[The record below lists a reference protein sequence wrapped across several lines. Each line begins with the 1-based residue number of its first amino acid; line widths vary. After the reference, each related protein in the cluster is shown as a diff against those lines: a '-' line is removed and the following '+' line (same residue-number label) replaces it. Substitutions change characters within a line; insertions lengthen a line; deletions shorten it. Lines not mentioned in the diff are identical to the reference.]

1 MPGTAS
7 EKNQPIGD
15 SSLSEINPDR
25 SGDPGRAQT
34 DDDRALRPLRLADF
48 VGQPEVRAKLEVAVQ
63 AAKTRGEPLD
73 HVLFSGPPGLGKT
86 TLAAIIASEL
96 GSRFHT
102 TSAPAISKPK
112 DLAKLL
118 TVLETGDILFVDE
131 IHRLSMACEEILY
144 PAMEDGYIDF
154 IIGEGVTAQSIKL
167 HLKPF
172 TLVGA
177 TTRSGMLSSPL
188 KARFGIDLKLEFYR
202 SEDLANIVA
211 RSAGLLELN
220 FDEPAAFEVASRA
233 RMTPRVANRLVRRIR
248 DYVTIGDVKAV
259 DRDFACDCLDRL
271 GVDAMGLIE
280 LDRKILRLMIERYGG
295 GPVGI
300 KTLAALVDEE
310 ERTIEEDHEP
320 FMLRS
325 ALMEKT
331 SQGRTATNLAYTHL
345 GYEIP
350 ERDAGAG
357 ARGSSGA
364 RGGAGTPA
372 SDEADL
378 PF

>member
-1 MPGTAS
+1 MTSSSPMQA
-7 EKNQPIGD
+7 GD
-15 SSLSEINPDR
+15 VDVPRGNPVADE
-25 SGDPGRAQT
+25 
-34 DDDRALRPLRLADF
+34 DRALRPPRLADF
-48 VGQPEVRAKLEVAVQ
+48 VGQRDVCEKLDVAVQ
-63 AAKTRGEPLD
+63 AARTRGEPLD
-73 HVLFSGPPGLGKT
+73 HVLLSGPPGLGKT
-86 TLAAIIASEL
+86 TLAAILAAEL
-96 GSRFHT
+96 DSRFHT

-118 TVLETGDILFVDE
+118 TVLEEGDILFVDE

-177 TTRSGMLSSPL
+177 TTRSGTLSSPL
-188 KARFGIDLKLEFYR
+188 KARFGIDLKLEFY
-202 SEDLANIVA
+202 SADELAAIVA
-211 RSAGLLELN
+211 RSADLLQLN
-220 FDEPAAFEVASRA
+220 FDDGAAAEVAVRA
-233 RMTPRVANRLVRRIR
+233 RMTPRIANRLVRRIR
-248 DYVTIGDVKAV
+248 DYVTVSKASQV
-259 DRDFACDCLDRL
+259 DRGFAQDCLEKQ
-271 GVDAMGLIE
+271 GVDSLGLVE
-280 LDRKILRLMIERYGG
+280 LDRKILRLMIERYNG

-325 ALMEKT
+325 GLIEKT
-331 SQGRTATNLAYTHL
+331 PQGRMVTALAYSHL
-345 GYEIP
+345 GFAPP
-350 ERDAGAG
+350 EAARKPAGDANAEAG
-357 ARGSSGA
+357 GV
-364 RGGAGTPA
+364 
-372 SDEADL
+372 SDDQDL

>member
-1 MPGTAS
+1 VKA
-7 EKNQPIGD
+7 
-15 SSLSEINPDR
+15 
-25 SGDPGRAQT
+25 T
-34 DDDRALRPLRLADF
+34 DATDIEQEDDRALRPLRLADF
-48 VGQPEVRAKLEVAVQ
+48 VGQPDVRGKLEVAVQ
-63 AAKTRGEPLD
+63 AARQRGEPLD

-86 TLAAIIASEL
+86 TLAAIVAGEL

-102 TSAPAISKPK
+102 TSAPAISRPR

-118 TVLETGDILFVDE
+118 TVLERGDILFVDE

-188 KARFGIDLKLEFYR
+188 KGRFGIDLKLEFYAP
-202 SEDLANIVA
+202 EDLASIVS
-211 RSAGLLELN
+211 RSARLLALD
-220 FDEPAAFEVASRA
+220 FDQGAAEEVASRA

-248 DYVTIGDVKAV
+248 DYVTVGGVERV
-259 DRDFACDCLDRL
+259 TREFARECLERL
-271 GVDAMGLIE
+271 GVDALGLVE

-310 ERTIEEDHEP
+310 ERTLEEDHEP

-325 ALMEKT
+325 ALIEKT
-331 SQGRTATNLAYTHL
+331 PQGRTATALAYTHL
-345 GYEIP
+345 GLESRLAP
-350 ERDAGAG
+350 TGTDARERRRSTGRAAEND
-357 ARGSSGA
+357 
-364 RGGAGTPA
+364 
-372 SDEADL
+372 SDDQDL

>member
-1 MPGTAS
+1 MDSVGDAPVSTA
-7 EKNQPIGD
+7 GA
-15 SSLSEINPDR
+15 DR
-25 SGDPGRAQT
+25 QQQDE
-34 DDDRALRPLRLADF
+34 DRALRPLRLVDF
-48 VGQPEVRAKLEVAVQ
+48 VGQPDVCGKLGVAVQ

-86 TLAAIIASEL
+86 TLAAIVSSEL

-102 TSAPAISKPK
+102 TSAPAVSKPK

-118 TVLETGDILFVDE
+118 TVLEAGDILFVDE

-202 SEDLANIVA
+202 SEDLARIVA
-211 RSAGLLELN
+211 RSAGLLQLD
-220 FDEPAAFEVASRA
+220 FDDEAAFEVASRA

-248 DYVTIGDVKAV
+248 DYVTVENIATV
-259 DRDFACDCLDRL
+259 DQAFARNCLDRL

-280 LDRKILRLMIERYGG
+280 LDRKILRLMIERYNG

-331 SQGRTATNLAYTHL
+331 SQGRMVTELAYQHL
-345 GYEIP
+345 GYEMS
-350 ERDAGAG
+350 ERSGNSAAKRNEKNSVTDAPKKGPKG
-357 ARGSSGA
+357 
-364 RGGAGTPA
+364 
-372 SDEADL
+372 EEDL